1 MGSRYNESPE
11 GGPPGLILAS
21 SSPRRRELM
30 RVIGVPFRVVPS
42 RVEETPHAGEP
53 FRNFVRRA
61 AREKGEEVA
70 SRYPEAFVLAADTVV
85 VVGNRMLGKPE
96 DRADGA
102 RMLRLL
108 QGREHRVHTAVCLL
122 RRSTGYADEA
132 VETTRVAFR
141 SLTGQEI
148 RAYLRTGESDDKAG
162 AYAAQGRGNLLIE
175 RISGSYTNVVGLPMT
190 RVLEM
195 LQRTGMLAVSREGTK
210 WYRREGCR

>member
-11 GGPPGLILAS
+11 GALPGLILAS

-42 RVEETPHAGEP
+42 RVEETPRGGEP
-53 FRNFVRRA
+53 FRTFVRRA

-70 SRYPEAFVLAADTVV
+70 SRHPEAFVLAADTVV
-85 VVGNRMLGKPE
+85 VVGNRMLGKPR

-108 QGREHRVHTAVCLL
+108 QGREHSVHTAVWLL
-122 RRSTGYADEA
+122 RRSAGYADGA

-141 SLTGQEI
+141 PLTVEEI

-195 LQRTGMLAVSREGTK
+195 LQRAGMLAVSREGTE
-210 WYRREGCR
+210 WYRREGLR